1 MLMTT
6 HRSLPKKVNSV
17 GMPLPGIDL
26 RLVDPEGNEVANHEV
41 GEILFRG
48 PNMMKGYY
56 KKPDETA
63 NTIRDGWLYTGD
75 LAYRDEEGYH
85 FIVDRKKDI
94 IIRGGFNIYP
104 REIEELLYQHPA
116 VVECSVIGRPDPV
129 FGEKTV
135 AYVVSKDTELIEDD
149 VRDYCKAKLAEYK
162 VPDYIIFIEEI
173 PKSGTGKILKTALKD
188 LDKNALPK

>member
-1 MLMTT
+1 
-6 HRSLPKKVNSV
+6 
-17 GMPLPGIDL
+17 MPLPGIDL
-26 RLVDPEGNEVANHEV
+26 KLIDPEGNEVANHEV

-75 LAYRDEEGYH
+75 MAYRDEEGYH

-104 REIEELLYQHPA
+104 REIEELLYQHTA
-116 VVECSVIGRPDPV
+116 IVECSVIGRPDPF

-135 AYVVSKDTELIEDD
+135 AYVVSKDTDLTEEDI
-149 VRDYCKAKLAEYK
+149 RDYCKVKLAEYK
-162 VPDYIIFIEEI
+162 VPDYVSFIEEI
-173 PKSGTGKILKTALKD
+173 PKSGTGKILKTALKN